1 MKKQISLGSLL
12 MAGMVVITVL
22 MSSCVPSYKK
32 AIPANAVSVVEVDVK
47 NLVQKSDFM
56 DQKESVAD
64 LIASFNLKDKTLK
77 KIAYAI
83 ENPSKVGIDLGHPLY
98 LFTLP
103 SAKDVFFVAAVKEKE
118 DILKTISSL
127 ADNFQVRTFDN
138 VSWLYINNVLAG
150 VVTENTLLLGN
161 VENKLTY
168 RHLLEQEKSFFTTKA
183 GRWMRCHSGDVTIL
197 ANMEN
202 LSSKDRRT
210 IECTITRELPEL
222 AAELDEVLEQFFNS
236 KAVMNLKFKS
246 GKVAL
251 NVITDSPYNKNL
263 NVWNKRIRIA
273 DLKRMPN
280 ENLWGVF
287 AMGIDGNKY
296 WDELKKS
303 LRPLIK
309 KMSCQER
316 EKLEQLEE
324 IVRAMDGTLVG
335 SISGRKL
342 DCDPEFVCL
351 LPISVVDVDNV
362 IEDYDIDLGCNV
374 RFGGN
379 QDYSVFT
386 NKLCYNSEEVTYPF
400 AQARHAFMAYLYGYF
415 NIEPAVKV
423 LFNDLSSNADCHEM
437 KVYDKC
443 MALCELMQ
451 YAELEVPAK
460 NKLSLAVYLNDKSK
474 NALAHLLVHGLKI
487 GDAVVN
493 YNCKIDASA
502 PIKEKNESKNN
513 YRRFINS
520 FDDCETCRNI
530 Q

>member
-12 MAGMVVITVL
+12 MTGMVMVTIL

-32 AIPANAVSVVEVDVK
+32 AIPANAVSVVEVNVK
-47 NLVQKSDFM
+47 NLGQKSDFM
-56 DQKESVAD
+56 EQKESIAD
-64 LIASFNLKDKTLK
+64 LIASIDLKDKTLK
-77 KIAYAI
+77 KIASAI
-83 ENPSKVGIDLGHPLY
+83 ENPSKVGVNLCHPLY

-103 SAKDVFFVAAVKEKE
+103 STEDVFFVAAVKDKE
-118 DILKTISSL
+118 AVLKTISSL
-127 ADNFQVRTFDN
+127 AEKFQARTFDN
-138 VSWLYINNVLAG
+138 VSWLYINNTLAG

-168 RHLLEQEKSFFTTKA
+168 RHLLEQEKNFFTTKA
-183 GRWMRCHSGDVTIL
+183 GRWMRCHSGDITVL
-197 ANMEN
+197 ANMQN

-210 IECTITRELPEL
+210 IECTITREFPEL
-222 AAELDEVLEQFFNS
+222 VAELDESLEHLFNS
-236 KAVMNLKFKS
+236 KVVMNLKFKS

-251 NVITDSPYNKNL
+251 NIVTDSPYNKNL
-263 NVWNKRIRIA
+263 NVWNKRIRLA

-316 EKLEQLEE
+316 EELEQLED
-324 IVRAMDGTLVG
+324 IVRAMDGTVAG

-351 LPISVVDVDNV
+351 LPVSVVDVENV

-400 AQARHAFMAYLYGYF
+400 AQARHAFMDYLYGYF

-423 LFNDLSSNADCHEM
+423 LFNDLLNNADCHEM

-443 MALCELMQ
+443 LALCELMQ
-451 YAELEVPAK
+451 YAELEIPAK
-460 NKLSLAVYLNDKSK
+460 NKLSLAVYLNDNSK
-474 NALAHLLVHGLKI
+474 NALAHILAHGLKI
-487 GDAVVN
+487 GDAVIN
-493 YNCKIDASA
+493 YNCNLDASA
-502 PIKEKNESKNN
+502 PVEKKSDNKNN